1 VWEPFFADDAPIF
14 RHGVTYSGH
23 ATACAVA
30 HANLD
35 VLESEQ
41 LADRVKTL
49 APVLTQ
55 AVEPLA
61 KHPLVTEVRS
71 GIGLL
76 AGVQLAPD
84 VDSAAIAR
92 ACLDEQV
99 VIRII
104 TNNTIQI
111 SPPFVIEEGEL
122 WRISGAIATAL
133 DRAAE
138 LLPAR

>member
-1 VWEPFFADDAPIF
+1 
-14 RHGVTYSGH
+14 
-23 ATACAVA
+23 
-30 HANLD
+30 
-35 VLESEQ
+35 
-41 LADRVKTL
+41 
-49 APVLTQ
+49 
-55 AVEPLA
+55 
-61 KHPLVTEVRS
+61 VTEVRS